1 MAEKSSA
8 KKHIPK
14 KAATHAADTE
24 GHAMRG
30 NSRKSNPKH

>member
-1 MAEKSSA
+1 MADKGNSRKSVA
-8 KKHIPK
+8 K